1 MQAKLDSKYIG
12 TVWSFSQPIID
23 NVNEAVAGINVN
35 QAVKVFGDDLD
46 TISRIAGQVC
56 EQIRPIR
63 GMEDVG
69 ILRNLGQP
77 ELSITLDREM
87 MAAYGISAEE
97 ANTIIEMAIGGKAV
111 SQLYEGEKKFDIRV
125 RYQYPFRKSENE
137 IAELMIPTASGTKIP
152 LKEIANIHLS
162 SGPAFIYRD
171 NNHRFTAVGFAVRGR
186 DLGGTVAEGQHILD
200 RKIKLPKG
208 YFLKWVGDYDSE
220 IRAMTRLSIVVPVS
234 LCIIFIILLVFFRKI
249 KDVLLVLMNVPFAIV
264 GGILALILTGT
275 NFNISAGIGFIA
287 LFGIC
292 IQNGVIIISVIKQN
306 LVNKMPVSEAIKTGA
321 LSRVRPVVMTALMAI
336 FGLLPAAI
344 STGIGSETQKPL
356 AIVIVGGLMSATI
369 LTLLIFPV
377 VVQKVYRGRQIPA
390 Q

>member
-12 TVWSFSQPIID
+12 MIWSFSQPIID

-35 QAVKVFGDDLD
+35 QAVKVFGEDLD
-46 TISRIAGQVC
+46 TISKIAGQVC
-56 EQIRPIR
+56 EQIRPVR

-77 ELSITLDREM
+77 ELSIALDRER

-125 RYQYPFRKSENE
+125 RYRYPFRKSETE
-137 IAELMIPTASGTKIP
+137 IAELLIPTASGTKIP

-171 NNHRFTAVGFAVRGR
+171 NNRRFTAVGFAVRGR
-186 DLGGTVAEGQHILD
+186 DLGSTVAEGQNILD

-264 GGILALILTGT
+264 GGILALMFTGT

-306 LVNKMPVSEAIKTGA
+306 LVNKMPVSQAIKSGA
-321 LSRVRPVVMTALMAI
+321 ISRVRPVVMTALMAI

-377 VVQKVYRGRQIPA
+377 IVYKVYRGRQISA